1 MSMNEFLSA
10 VAQFFGYILPVVGVI
25 ALVYLA
31 LLFKKL
37 IETLKAVDKTL
48 TIVDSQVQK
57 LDQPLETVANVSKT
71 VDDANTKVREMAVS
85 TSKSIVN
92 NSEKLKSWVSE
103 KKENGKVKEST
114 ESMEEWLNDTKNL
127 IKDGV
132 GTLGDTL
139 SDTIQSKKDSIR
151 EYPVIHEQEDK

>member
-57 LDQPLETVANVSKT
+57 LDQLSQMYQKRSMMRIR
-71 VDDANTKVREMAVS
+71 KF
-85 TSKSIVN
+85 
-92 NSEKLKSWVSE
+92 
-103 KKENGKVKEST
+103 VK
-114 ESMEEWLNDTKNL
+114 WRFQHLRVL
-127 IKDGV
+127 
-132 GTLGDTL
+132 
-139 SDTIQSKKDSIR
+139 
-151 EYPVIHEQEDK
+151 

>member
-1 MSMNEFLSA
+1 MNEFLSA

-57 LDQPLETVANVSKT
+57 LDQKRSMMRIRKF
-71 VDDANTKVREMAVS
+71 
-85 TSKSIVN
+85 
-92 NSEKLKSWVSE
+92 
-103 KKENGKVKEST
+103 VK
-114 ESMEEWLNDTKNL
+114 WRFQHLRVL
-127 IKDGV
+127 
-132 GTLGDTL
+132 
-139 SDTIQSKKDSIR
+139 
-151 EYPVIHEQEDK
+151 

>member
-1 MSMNEFLSA
+1 M
-10 VAQFFGYILPVVGVI
+10 
-25 ALVYLA
+25 
-31 LLFKKL
+31 
-37 IETLKAVDKTL
+37 
-48 TIVDSQVQK
+48 QK

-114 ESMEEWLNDTKNL
+114 ESMKEWLNDTKNL